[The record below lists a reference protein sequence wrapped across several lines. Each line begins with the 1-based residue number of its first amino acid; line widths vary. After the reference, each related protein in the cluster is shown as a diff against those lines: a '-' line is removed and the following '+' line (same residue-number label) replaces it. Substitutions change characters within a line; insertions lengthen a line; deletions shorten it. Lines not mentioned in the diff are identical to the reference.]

1 MKKLFTG
8 RVKTILGFALALA
21 ILTGII
27 SSMFG
32 AAWPSR
38 VVRTVITPIRSAIS
52 AVSRQVER
60 YYNFQ
65 FSYESLEARN
75 DYLQK
80 RLTQMEDDVR
90 TADALERENQRLRE
104 LLNLKDEHS
113 DYEMMDAYIVS
124 WDSSSWKNAFTIA
137 KGTGDGLAEGMAVV
151 TEYGQV
157 VGLITEIGSNWAT
170 VTTVLDNSLEISACV
185 ASSGNTGVVQGAY
198 TYGYPNKLRLNYLP
212 AETIL
217 RNNDQV
223 VTTGSSLY
231 PKGLILGYIED
242 AGMDETGVA
251 KYAIVQPAADFDT
264 LEQVFIVTNYQQD

>member
-38 VVRTVITPIRSAIS
+38 VVRTVITPLRSAIS

-90 TADALERENQRLRE
+90 TADALERENKRLRE
-104 LLNLKDEHS
+104 LCNLRDEHA
-113 DYEMMDAYIVS
+113 DYVFDDAYIVS

-170 VTTVLDNSLEISACV
+170 VTTVLDNSREISACV

>member
-90 TADALERENQRLRE
+90 TADALERENKRLRE
-104 LLNLKDEHS
+104 LCNLRDEHA
-113 DYEMMDAYIVS
+113 DYVFDDAYIVS

-223 VTTGSSLY
+223 VTTGLSLY

>member
-52 AVSRQVER
+52 AISRQVER

-90 TADALERENQRLRE
+90 TADALERENKRLRE
-104 LLNLKDEHS
+104 LCNLRDEHA
-113 DYEMMDAYIVS
+113 DYVFDDAYIVS

>member
-90 TADALERENQRLRE
+90 TADALERENKRLRE
-104 LLNLKDEHS
+104 LCNLRDEHA
-113 DYEMMDAYIVS
+113 DYVFDDAYIVS

-157 VGLITEIGSNWAT
+157 VGLITEIGPNWAT

>member
-90 TADALERENQRLRE
+90 TADAREREYKRRRE
-104 LLNLKDEHS
+104 LCNLRDEHA
-113 DYEMMDAYIVS
+113 DYVFDDAYIVS

>member
-90 TADALERENQRLRE
+90 TADALERENKRLRE
-104 LLNLKDEHS
+104 LCNLRDEHA
-113 DYEMMDAYIVS
+113 DYVFDDAYIVS
-124 WDSSSWKNAFTIA
+124 WDSSSWKTAFTLPTA
-137 KGTGDGLAEGMAVV
+137 TGDRLAEGMAVV

>member
-8 RVKTILGFALALA
+8 RVKTILGFALALS

-90 TADALERENQRLRE
+90 TADALERENKRLRE
-104 LLNLKDEHS
+104 LCNLRDEHA
-113 DYEMMDAYIVS
+113 DYVFDDAYIVS

>member
-90 TADALERENQRLRE
+90 TADALERENKRLRE
-104 LLNLKDEHS
+104 LCNLRDEHA
-113 DYEMMDAYIVS
+113 DYVFDDAYIVS

-242 AGMDETGVA
+242 ASMDETGVA

>member
-90 TADALERENQRLRE
+90 TADALERENKRLRE
-104 LLNLKDEHS
+104 LCNLRDEHA
-113 DYEMMDAYIVS
+113 DYIFDDAYIVS

>member
-90 TADALERENQRLRE
+90 TADALERENKRRRE
-104 LLNLKDEHS
+104 LSNLRDEHA
-113 DYEMMDAYIVS
+113 DKVFDDAYIVS

>member
-52 AVSRQVER
+52 AVSRQIER

-90 TADALERENQRLRE
+90 TADALERENKRLRE
-104 LLNLKDEHS
+104 LCNLRDEHA
-113 DYEMMDAYIVS
+113 DYVFDDAYIVS

>member
-90 TADALERENQRLRE
+90 TADALERENKRLRE
-104 LLNLKDEHS
+104 LCNLRDEHA
-113 DYEMMDAYIVS
+113 DYVFDDAYIVS

-198 TYGYPNKLRLNYLP
+198 TNKLRLNYLP

>member
-1 MKKLFTG
+1 M
-8 RVKTILGFALALA
+8 
-21 ILTGII
+21 
-27 SSMFG
+27 
-32 AAWPSR
+32 
-38 VVRTVITPIRSAIS
+38 
-52 AVSRQVER
+52 
-60 YYNFQ
+60 
-65 FSYESLEARN
+65 
-75 DYLQK
+75 
-80 RLTQMEDDVR
+80 
-90 TADALERENQRLRE
+90 
-104 LLNLKDEHS
+104 
-113 DYEMMDAYIVS
+113 
-124 WDSSSWKNAFTIA
+124 
-137 KGTGDGLAEGMAVV
+137 
-151 TEYGQV
+151 
-157 VGLITEIGSNWAT
+157 
-170 VTTVLDNSLEISACV
+170 

>member
-1 MKKLFTG
+1 
-8 RVKTILGFALALA
+8 
-21 ILTGII
+21 
-27 SSMFG
+27 
-32 AAWPSR
+32 
-38 VVRTVITPIRSAIS
+38 
-52 AVSRQVER
+52 
-60 YYNFQ
+60 
-65 FSYESLEARN
+65 
-75 DYLQK
+75 
-80 RLTQMEDDVR
+80 
-90 TADALERENQRLRE
+90 
-104 LLNLKDEHS
+104 
-113 DYEMMDAYIVS
+113 
-124 WDSSSWKNAFTIA
+124 
-137 KGTGDGLAEGMAVV
+137 MAVV

>member
-90 TADALERENQRLRE
+90 TADALERENKRLRE
-104 LLNLKDEHS
+104 LCNLRDEHA
-113 DYEMMDAYIVS
+113 DYVFDDAYIVS

-231 PKGLILGYIED
+231 PNGLILGYIED

>member
-90 TADALERENQRLRE
+90 TADALERENKRLRE
-104 LLNLKDEHS
+104 RCNLRDEHA
-113 DYEMMDAYIVS
+113 DYVFDDAYIVS

>member
-90 TADALERENQRLRE
+90 TADALERENKRLRE
-104 LLNLKDEHS
+104 LCNLRDEHA
-113 DYEMMDAYIVS
+113 DYVFDDAYIVS

-137 KGTGDGLAEGMAVV
+137 KGTGDRLAEGMAVV

>member
-80 RLTQMEDDVR
+80 RLTQMEDDGR
-90 TADALERENQRLRE
+90 TADALERENKRLRE
-104 LLNLKDEHS
+104 LSNLRDEHA
-113 DYEMMDAYIVS
+113 DYVFDDAYIVS